1 MGIRT
6 AREGLRW
13 HLIEAKCGQYDFSS
27 AGEIL
32 DAADRQGVEI
42 IWDLLHFG
50 WPSDIDIFDRCWVE
64 RFSDFTSAFSRWMR
78 NREGSPT
85 FVAPINEISFLSWA
99 GGDKGFL
106 NPFAT
111 DLGAELKRQLVRGAC
126 QASNVLRT
134 ELPGVRLVS
143 PEPVIHIVGD
153 PLRPEDCRQA
163 AEYRLS
169 MFEAWDMLCGR
180 AHPDLGGREE
190 NLDIIGVNYYDRN
203 QWWNFGGTIT
213 RFQPEYR
220 PFSEILKEVHQR
232 YQRPMWISETGTEGE
247 DRPKW
252 LRYISDE
259 VRAAMQ
265 AGVPIH
271 GICLYPIVNH
281 PGWDDDR
288 HCLNGLWDY
297 SGLSGER
304 EIYDPLAQEL
314 VRNKSLESEYHETQ
328 YTTTTSN

>member
-1 MGIRT
+1 MGIAT

-13 HLIEAKCGQYDFSS
+13 HIIETEPGHYDFSS
-27 AGEIL
+27 AISLL
-32 DAADRQGVEI
+32 DAAGRQGVEL

-50 WPSDIDIFDRCWVE
+50 WPSDIDIFDSSFVA
-64 RFSDFTSAFSRWMR
+64 RFADFAAAFGRMLRSQQ
-78 NREGSPT
+78 NGPL

-106 NPFAT
+106 NPFA
-111 DLGAELKRQLVRGAC
+111 LNKGAELKGQLVRAAC
-126 QASNVLRT
+126 KASEALLKEV
-134 ELPGVRLVS
+134 PGVRLVA
-143 PEPVIHIVGD
+143 PEPIIHIVGD
-153 PLRPEDCRQA
+153 PLRHEDCRQA

-169 MFEAWDMLCGR
+169 MFEAWDMLSGR
-180 AHPDLGGREE
+180 AHPELGGKEE
-190 NLDIIGVNYYDRN
+190 YLDIIGLNYYDRN
-203 QWWNFGGTIT
+203 QWWNFGETIT
-213 RFQPEYR
+213 RFQPQYR
-220 PFSEILKEVHQR
+220 PFSEILKEVHER
-232 YQRPMWISETGTEGE
+232 YQRPMFISETGTEGE
-247 DRPKW
+247 DRPNW

-297 SGLSGER
+297 PGLCGDR
-304 EIYDPLAQEL
+304 DIYDPLAQEL
-314 VRNKSLESEYHETQ
+314 ARNKTLESEYHETQ
-328 YTTTTSN
+328 YTTITTD